1 MNLIG
6 FTKEYDR
13 LLSSSKYV
21 YVSKNIS
28 ILTLNE
34 SENKMLEVYLMN
46 SNIILTKTLA
56 MFEDGI
62 YIGPYMIFSDGLWMW
77 PSYFHYNL
85 IKEGFINSDFISYL
99 KEKKFAL
106 TALTTEQIKATTYF
120 LEREMLGL

>member
-6 FTKEYDR
+6 FTKKYDR

-21 YVSKNIS
+21 YVSKDIS
-28 ILTLNE
+28 ILTLSA
-34 SENKMLEVYLMN
+34 SENEMLEMYLMN
-46 SNIILTKTLA
+46 SNIILSKTLA
-56 MFEDGI
+56 IYEDGI

-77 PSYFHYNL
+77 PSYFQYNL

-106 TALTTEQIKATTYF
+106 TSLTTEQIKDATYF